1 MQIFFKSTK
10 YLKKTQYYIEM
21 IILSGTFKSK
31 FFSALHSS
39 QKNGDLG
46 QILKKSP
53 LWKKKSKHVWWLK
66 NGINV
71 ALFSSDQNKK
81 QKSLWKNYK
90 YKLLIPKLYIY

>member
-46 QILKKSP
+46 QIQKKP
-53 LWKKKSKHVWWLK
+53 AMKKKIKTCMM
-66 NGINV
+66 I
-71 ALFSSDQNKK
+71 KK
-81 QKSLWKNYK
+81 WYK
-90 YKLLIPKLYIY
+90 CCSFFF